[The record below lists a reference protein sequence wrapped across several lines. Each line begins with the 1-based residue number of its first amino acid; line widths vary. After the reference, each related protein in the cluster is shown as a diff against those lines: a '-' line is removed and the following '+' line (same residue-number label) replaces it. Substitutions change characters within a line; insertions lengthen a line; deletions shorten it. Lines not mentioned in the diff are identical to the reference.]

1 MSTRINCSN
10 EQFWKILSFREAV
23 LANQGDFI
31 EGAIRILED
40 VYWNL
45 VKILAMHFCGGHVY
59 GWKGSNNIVSGW
71 GDVLSGSHGD
81 KLREDEQILQ
91 HAGETRISCLVEKG
105 NHDGQLQVDVPDY
118 L

>member
-45 VKILAMHFCGGHVY
+45 VKILAMHFCGGHIF
-59 GWKGSNNIVSGW
+59 GWKGSNN
-71 GDVLSGSHGD
+71 